1 MIPELPAPVHA
12 EQLYEIVFLKR
23 VFEDTFLTR
32 NVFIIKAIHAY
43 FVKSLNSRAEHK
55 ASTLIPTPSSPQNQ
69 CPGSVLINN
78 LPRDPSAV
86 APERVGQL

>member
-12 EQLYEIVFLKR
+12 EQLYEIVFLKQ
-23 VFEDTFLTR
+23 VFEDMFLTR

-55 ASTLIPTPSSPQNQ
+55 ASTLIHTPSSPQNQ

-78 LPRDPSAV
+78 LQRDPSAV
-86 APERVGQL
+86 APERVG